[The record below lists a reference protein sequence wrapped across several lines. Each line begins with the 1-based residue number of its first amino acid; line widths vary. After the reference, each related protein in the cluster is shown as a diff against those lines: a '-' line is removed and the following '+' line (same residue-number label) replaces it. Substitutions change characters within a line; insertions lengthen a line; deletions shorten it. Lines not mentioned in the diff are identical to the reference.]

1 MIISQKQMAIQFEN
15 VTYSKKGDT
24 ILSNITGFFPK
35 GEITTLV
42 GPSGAGKTTVL
53 KLCNNLL
60 SASSGEIEIDGQKIE
75 LYDPLQLRRSVGLAL
90 QQAPMIAGS
99 VFTNLSLPLTL
110 QNRKLSS
117 REAEK
122 LLTTVGLNVKMLS
135 RHINHL
141 SGGQRQKLSIARTL
155 VNEPHILL
163 LDEITSS
170 LDQNSAEEIEQL
182 IKKINLKYD
191 VTVIWITHDIEQAKK
206 IGDYVWIMM
215 EGELVESGP
224 IDILNEPETEH
235 AKRFLKGNEL

>member
-1 MIISQKQMAIQFEN
+1 MNKAEIIEAIRFKE
-15 VTYSKKGDT
+15 VSFSKKGDT

-135 RHINHL
+135 RH
-141 SGGQRQKLSIARTL
+141 
-155 VNEPHILL
+155 
-163 LDEITSS
+163 
-170 LDQNSAEEIEQL
+170 
-182 IKKINLKYD
+182 
-191 VTVIWITHDIEQAKK
+191 
-206 IGDYVWIMM
+206 
-215 EGELVESGP
+215 
-224 IDILNEPETEH
+224 
-235 AKRFLKGNEL
+235 